1 MQKETQYSESNQGL
15 DREAPGACNVVK
27 FDSIRFAVPIFI
39 GEATRLLFAVTPS
52 TPTAFHGCK
61 IGKEFAIISFVG

>member
-1 MQKETQYSESNQGL
+1 MQKEMQYIESNQGL

-39 GEATRLLFAVTPS
+39 AKATHLLFPVPS

-61 IGKEFAIISFVG
+61 ISKEFAIIPFVG